1 MLNVNMWLMLEHIHH
16 PVVYF
21 MLCSVN
27 HLLKLHKLC
36 KSAAH
41 FIIVTVL
48 NAVYGLVK
56 QTAWL
61 VFMFICVIR
70 NIILVIL

>member
-1 MLNVNMWLMLEHIHH
+1 MLEHVHH
-16 PVVYF
+16 PGVYF
-21 MLCSVN
+21 ILCSVN

-36 KSAAH
+36 KSAH
-41 FIIVTVL
+41 FITVTVL

-56 QTAWL
+56 QTASL
-61 VFMFICVIR
+61 VFMFICIIR